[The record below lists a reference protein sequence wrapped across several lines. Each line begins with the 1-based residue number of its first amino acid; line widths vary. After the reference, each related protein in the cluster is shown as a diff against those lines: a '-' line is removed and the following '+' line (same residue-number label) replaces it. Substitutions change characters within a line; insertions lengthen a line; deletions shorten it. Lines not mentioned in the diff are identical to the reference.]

1 LANNRRSK
9 RKVRDNRKRR
19 KTTFC
24 FAPSASQAALLI
36 QLCHRK
42 CRCGGASSAN
52 RPNSVPF
59 SGSLGEE
66 GSGRPFIQLNSN
78 RALSSAVIY
87 ATRPFVFESVSLR
100 PCRACRGQLSIYLEI
115 GTKKQERAGFFLT
128 CARCENP
135 GIAAA
140 TAGSSSIGP
149 SILSLQISGR
159 WCAAI
164 HARSFAPRGVPHSP
178 GAPSPGPPERSP
190 CRAFENFAITL
201 VKSSET

>member
-9 RKVRDNRKRR
+9 RKVRDKRKRR

-78 RALSSAVIY
+78 RALSSAVIC
-87 ATRPFVFESVSLR
+87 ATRHLSLR
-100 PCRACRGQLSIYLEI
+100 VFPYGRAELVVVNSDLEI
-115 GTKKQERAGFFLT
+115 GTKEQERAGVFSHL
-128 CARCENP
+128 RPLRKSWYSSRHRRIQQHRPINP
-135 GIAAA
+135 V
-140 TAGSSSIGP
+140 
-149 SILSLQISGR
+149 
-159 WCAAI
+159 
-164 HARSFAPRGVPHSP
+164 APDQRP
-178 GAPSPGPPERSP
+178 
-190 CRAFENFAITL
+190 L
-201 VKSSET
+201 VRRHPRPQLCP